1 MMMTD
6 HPSDTVWTGR
16 LDHLKIL
23 LTLLKAIHSSR
34 WMVCRIEPH
43 GLRCSTYGEHESITA
58 VAHAYL
64 QDKLWQSYRFRN
76 EKKEGEEE
84 EEIVFKLDLNALTEC
99 LQMWLTMHVERGPN
113 SLLPIRLTYS
123 GSELMIMLEEGGMA
137 TVARF
142 KVFEI
147 DRPLP
152 QLDFRSH
159 EITSRLILKVR
170 QVLLLY
176 PYHLWDV

>member
-1 MMMTD
+1 MMMTTTTD
-6 HPSDTVWTGR
+6 SPDPLWTAR

-43 GLRCSTYGEHESITA
+43 GLRCSTYGEHESMAA

-64 QDKLWQSYRFRN
+64 QDKLWQSYRFQN
-76 EKKEGEEE
+76 GKEHEEE
-84 EEIVFKLDLNALTEC
+84 GLVFKLDLNALTEC
-99 LQMWLTMHVERGPN
+99 LQMWFTMHMERGPN

-137 TVARF
+137 TMARF
-142 KVFEI
+142 KVFEV

-159 EITSRLILKVR
+159 EITSRLILKVGT
-170 QVLLLY
+170 
-176 PYHLWDV
+176 